1 MDGASFKLNIIT
13 PTGMFTRDVRHVRLR
28 DGTGF
33 FGVMKGH
40 ADFLTVLVPSLCY
53 YLDMDGR
60 EVFLAVD
67 EGVFTVRD
75 GVATLASRE
84 VFESE
89 DAEKLSEIIESAFEK
104 RRKSE
109 ETMRE
114 MLGDIEKS
122 FMEKTAAFLRGTS

>member
-1 MDGASFKLNIIT
+1 MNGASFTLNIVT
-13 PTGMFTRDVRHVRLR
+13 PTGIFTRDVRHVRLR
-28 DGTGF
+28 DGSGF

-60 EVFLAVD
+60 EVYLAVD
-67 EGVFTVRD
+67 EGIFTVRN
-75 GVATLASRE
+75 GTATLASRE

-89 DAEKLSEIIESAFEK
+89 DAEKLSEIIENAFRK

-109 ETMRE
+109 ESLRE

-122 FMEKTAAFLRGTS
+122 FMEKTVTFLRGKS

>member
-1 MDGASFKLNIIT
+1 MDGASFKLNIVT
-13 PTGMFTRDVRHVRLR
+13 PTGMFSREVRHVRLR
-28 DGTGF
+28 DGSGF

-53 YLDMDGR
+53 YLDREGR

-67 EGVFTVRD
+67 EGIFTVRD

-89 DAEKLSEIIESAFEK
+89 DAARLSEIIESAFLK

-109 ETMRE
+109 EALHQ

-122 FMEKTAAFLRGTS
+122 FMEKSIAFLRGTS